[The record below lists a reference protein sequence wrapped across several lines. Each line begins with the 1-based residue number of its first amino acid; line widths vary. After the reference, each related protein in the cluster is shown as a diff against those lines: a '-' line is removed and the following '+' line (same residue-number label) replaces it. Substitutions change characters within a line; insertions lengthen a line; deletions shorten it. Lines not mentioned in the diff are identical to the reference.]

1 MNTFL
6 ALMQK
11 ALFRERHFFDKLVK
25 KKNAQKIRDI
35 TFALSVESVE
45 VPPSV

>member
-25 KKNAQKIRDI
+25 KKNAQKIKGI
-35 TFALSVESVE
+35 TFALSIESVD
-45 VPPSV
+45 VPPTV